1 MRYVKYTG
9 PMVLA
14 LSIVAGCD
22 GKFSA
27 GLRPSTEAAT
37 GVPADQSENGT
48 RPMARPGELQTEAP
62 KPVQSARTVEQF
74 DTTTTEQRTAAVTAG
89 QTGTS
94 GEKLGST
101 IASLGDPTEPGIWI
115 KTPLVSKRQLGRV
128 EYPVSG
134 KSVAV
139 ELIPID
145 GPKTGGSRVSLAA
158 LRLLEAPLAGLPELT
173 IYRR

>member
-1 MRYVKYTG
+1 M
-9 PMVLA
+9 LA
-14 LSIVAGCD
+14 LLIVVGCD

-27 GLRPSTEAAT
+27 GLRSNTEAAT
-37 GVPADQSENGT
+37 SVPAGQSEGGT
-48 RPMARPGELQTEAP
+48 RPMARPGELQIEAP

-74 DTTTTEQRTAAVTAG
+74 DTTTIEQRTAAVTEG
-89 QTGTS
+89 QAGTS
-94 GEKLGST
+94 GEKIGST

-115 KTPLVSKRQLGRV
+115 KTPLVTKRQQGRV
-128 EYPVSG
+128 EYAVSG

-158 LRLLEAPLAGLPELT
+158 LRLLEAPLAGLPELI
-173 IYRR
+173 IYKR